1 MAFWKNT
8 AQQITLNDSANNL
21 TDRERQFLEKSWAI
35 PFSEHYFKQINEG
48 RFSVL
53 YSDNPASRPNT
64 PINVIVGMLII
75 KEMRGLTDE
84 ECVEALLFDISV
96 QRALHTTSCE
106 EQPISDR
113 TLSRFR
119 EKCERYYQET
129 GIDLIK
135 EEIKA
140 LAAHQAQLQ
149 NISPALKRMD
159 SLMIDSSCKKMSRLE
174 LLYTIVRNAVEEFIK
189 AKAAGHL
196 DDRLKQ
202 YAKEGDKNSVCYRLD
217 KDQVSSKLDEV
228 VKDAVKIR
236 EIFEQVFPDTL
247 DESKEYQLLVRM
259 LTEQTKEKDGETVL
273 KPGKDI
279 STDSLQNPSDE
290 DATFRNKAGKNHKG
304 YVGNVVETCDDN
316 GNVITDFDLQPN
328 TYSDEQFATDVI
340 ESLGKDS
347 GTEALT
353 TDGAYV
359 SAETIKQA
367 EENGIELVSGKLTGP
382 QTNPIIGEFKID
394 EDTGEIIECPAGH
407 MPISSKYNETTGVAT
422 AHFGLSDC
430 ECCPYR
436 EQCVAK
442 EQKKSAVVKITGK
455 QIIRAKQAKKMG
467 DEKYKTIINKRNGV
481 EGLPSLLRRMYNVDN
496 MPIRGLVRA
505 KIWFALKIAAI
516 NSRRLINAMTMS

>member
-217 KDQVSSKLDEV
+217 K
-228 VKDAVKIR
+228 
-236 EIFEQVFPDTL
+236 
-247 DESKEYQLLVRM
+247 
-259 LTEQTKEKDGETVL
+259 
-273 KPGKDI
+273 
-279 STDSLQNPSDE
+279 
-290 DATFRNKAGKNHKG
+290 
-304 YVGNVVETCDDN
+304 
-316 GNVITDFDLQPN
+316 
-328 TYSDEQFATDVI
+328 
-340 ESLGKDS
+340 
-347 GTEALT
+347 
-353 TDGAYV
+353 
-359 SAETIKQA
+359 IK
-367 EENGIELVSGKLTGP
+367 
-382 QTNPIIGEFKID
+382 
-394 EDTGEIIECPAGH
+394 
-407 MPISSKYNETTGVAT
+407 
-422 AHFGLSDC
+422 
-430 ECCPYR
+430 
-436 EQCVAK
+436 
-442 EQKKSAVVKITGK
+442 
-455 QIIRAKQAKKMG
+455 
-467 DEKYKTIINKRNGV
+467 
-481 EGLPSLLRRMYNVDN
+481 
-496 MPIRGLVRA
+496 
-505 KIWFALKIAAI
+505 
-516 NSRRLINAMTMS
+516 

>member
-1 MAFWKNT
+1 
-8 AQQITLNDSANNL
+8 
-21 TDRERQFLEKSWAI
+21 
-35 PFSEHYFKQINEG
+35 
-48 RFSVL
+48 
-53 YSDNPASRPNT
+53 
-64 PINVIVGMLII
+64 
-75 KEMRGLTDE
+75 
-84 ECVEALLFDISV
+84 
-96 QRALHTTSCE
+96 
-106 EQPISDR
+106 
-113 TLSRFR
+113 
-119 EKCERYYQET
+119 
-129 GIDLIK
+129 
-135 EEIKA
+135 
-140 LAAHQAQLQ
+140 
-149 NISPALKRMD
+149 
-159 SLMIDSSCKKMSRLE
+159 
-174 LLYTIVRNAVEEFIK
+174 
-189 AKAAGHL
+189 
-196 DDRLKQ
+196 
-202 YAKEGDKNSVCYRLD
+202 
-217 KDQVSSKLDEV
+217 VSSKLDEV